1 MHVGI
6 VMGSDSDLPTMKKA
20 CEILKKDGFTVMAY
34 TSDDLIVA
42 KRLEDAGADA
52 IMPLAAPIGSG
63 LGVQNKYNIAF
74 IN

>member
-1 MHVGI
+1 
-6 VMGSDSDLPTMKKA
+6 
-20 CEILKKDGFTVMAY
+20 MAY

-63 LGVQNKYNIAF
+63 LGVQNRYNIAF
-74 IN
+74 IKDSVKVPL